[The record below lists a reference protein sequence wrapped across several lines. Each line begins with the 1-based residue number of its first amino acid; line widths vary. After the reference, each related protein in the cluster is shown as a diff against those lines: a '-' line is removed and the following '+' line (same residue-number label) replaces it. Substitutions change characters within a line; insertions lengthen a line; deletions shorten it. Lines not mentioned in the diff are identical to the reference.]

1 MNGLAHGDMIGL
13 NNFIAKCIAN
23 DIAKVRVNGL
33 ANVINKN
40 GIDNGKANDIDNDI
54 CNG

>member
-1 MNGLAHGDMIGL
+1 MNGLAYGDVIGR
-13 NNFIAKCIAN
+13 NKFIAKCIAN

-33 ANVINKN
+33 ANVITKN
-40 GIDNGKANDIDNDI
+40 GLDNCKANYIDNDI

>member
-1 MNGLAHGDMIGL
+1 MNGLAYGDVIGL
-13 NNFIAKCIAN
+13 NKFIAKCIAN

-33 ANVINKN
+33 ANVIATN
-40 GIDNGKANDIDNDI
+40 GIDNCEANDIDNDI